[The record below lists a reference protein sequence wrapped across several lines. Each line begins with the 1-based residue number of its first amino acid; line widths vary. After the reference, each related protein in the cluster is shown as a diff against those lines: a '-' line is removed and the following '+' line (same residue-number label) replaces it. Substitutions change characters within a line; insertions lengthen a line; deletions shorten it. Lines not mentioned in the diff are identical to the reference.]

1 MGRMKILPFVYLCGR
16 PGAEL
21 ADTNS
26 KKFQKIFIF
35 LLTNTFSYVILC
47 LQVKERK
54 ETPK

>member
-1 MGRMKILPFVYLCGR
+1 MGRMKILPFAYLCGR

-26 KKFQKIFIF
+26 KKFQKIFHS
-35 LLTNTFSYVILC
+35 LLTNTISYVILC

-54 ETPK
+54 EITK